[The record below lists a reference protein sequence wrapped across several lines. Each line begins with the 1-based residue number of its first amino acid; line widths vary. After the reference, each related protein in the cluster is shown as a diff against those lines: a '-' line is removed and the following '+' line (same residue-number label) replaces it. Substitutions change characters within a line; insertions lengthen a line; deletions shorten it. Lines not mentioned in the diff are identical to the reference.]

1 VHEIHG
7 FAHPELAR
15 RYRALNLVRRLADE
29 GPMNRSLLAP
39 AGFTLAGVGLLVAY
53 LVGTPTRT
61 SELFAAAA
69 PALAALTVVLALAV
83 HRPVRPVPWVLLA
96 IGLAG
101 AAAARVAAAAD
112 WYGDDGLVM
121 PGAAE
126 AYGALAY
133 PSLIVATLCISSDRR
148 RSRDLLAGSEP
159 IIYAIALTALVWLAV
174 TGPFLEDGSMPL
186 SDAAWI
192 WIFALVDGVAALLVL
207 RRISRGDGTNI
218 VFQLLGLGYLLWGA
232 AHAVWAWAAYEGD
245 LSLGSPL
252 AASTMF
258 GPLLLGLVATMPAIG
273 DITAPSGESS
283 KVHWTQIFGLL
294 FASLIPLGSL
304 ILMLATGLESAS
316 SFAVVSF
323 ATVSV
328 IVLALGRM
336 WRLVDQVRSL
346 TEQRGHDR
354 LAAMVEHSSDVVMLA
369 DQGGRVSYASP
380 GLRATLGY
388 NPESWTGRHLLDV
401 VVEEERD
408 TAVRQFDRLVEF
420 GNGGTVEF
428 EATLIH
434 ADGQHRKATVVVANL
449 VGGAAVDG
457 IVATF
462 RDVTEQRNLER
473 QLSHRAFHDELTGL
487 ANRALFLD
495 RMDHALRVTRPEA
508 DPVVVLFV
516 DLDDFKSVNDALGHA
531 VGDQLLKTVADRVR
545 RAVGSGDTAARL
557 GGDEFAILLE
567 DRGGIDRA
575 IDVAER
581 LLDSLR
587 DPVSIAGYDVA
598 VLASVGVAVA
608 SPNMSTTSLLRDA
621 DIAMY
626 EAKRAGKGQIRIF
639 DPAMRLVATKHLEY
653 RSDLTE
659 ALDRGQLRLVYMPFV
674 DLRTGQVTGAEAL
687 VRWQHPEHG
696 DIPASEFVPIAERSG
711 LIVPMGYW
719 VLEQGFAQMTG
730 WRSDLFCGFNVSAVQ
745 IRQPDFVERVV
756 ELVDRYHVD
765 PRSIVLELTET
776 VLVDEGDR
784 AVETVSRLRE
794 EGFRFA
800 IDDFGSGYCSLSYL
814 QRHPVDLLKIDRTA
828 IEEFGGDPRGNTLA
842 RTILQMADSLDLLTV
857 AEGIETTG
865 QLRELRRF
873 GCDLGQGYLLSRPLE
888 QDALA
893 RRFGH
898 ASALTAGVA

>member
-1 VHEIHG
+1 MVG
-7 FAHPELAR
+7 V
-15 RYRALNLVRRLADE
+15 AL
-29 GPMNRSLLAP
+29 M
-39 AGFTLAGVGLLVAY
+39 VAY
-53 LVGTPTRT
+53 LVLAPSRAT
-61 SELFAAAA
+61 EYLAAGAM
-69 PALAALTVVLALAV
+69 ALAGLAIAVQMLV
-83 HRPVRPVPWVLLA
+83 HRPVRPVPWVLLT
-96 IGLAG
+96 IGLGLTAF
-101 AAAARVAAAAD
+101 ARVAAATE
-112 WYGDDGLVM
+112 WYGSTGQRF
-121 PGAAE
+121 PGAGE
-126 AYGALAY
+126 AWGMLAF
-133 PSLIVATLCISSDRR
+133 PMLFVAVVSITSDRR
-148 RSRDLLAGSEP
+148 NVRDLLAGSEP
-159 IIYAIALTALVWLAV
+159 IIYVIALTALMWLGISGKYLDHE
-174 TGPFLEDGSMPL
+174 TLPL
-186 SDAAWI
+186 DPQAWI
-192 WIFALVDGVAALLVL
+192 WIEPLLCGILAMLSLRRMKRRTSPHYHVFALMTLGFLV
-207 RRISRGDGTNI
+207 
-218 VFQLLGLGYLLWGA
+218 WGA
-232 AHAVWAWAAYEGD
+232 GEVAIGLQLSEG
-245 LSLGSPL
+245 SLTPGSPF
-252 AASTMF
+252 AAAPML
-258 GPLLLGLVATMPAIG
+258 GPLLIGLVATLPGISAL
-273 DITAPSGESS
+273 TSGNGASS
-283 KVHWTQIFGLL
+283 RVHWMQIFGLL
-294 FASLIPLGSL
+294 FAALVPLGAL
-304 ILMLATGLESAS
+304 ILMLATGLSSRS
-316 SFAVVSF
+316 SFIVVSV

-328 IVLALGRM
+328 IVLALARM
-336 WRLVDQVRSL
+336 WRLVDQVRLL

-369 DQGGRVSYASP
+369 DQTGRVSYASP

-388 NPESWTGRHLLDV
+388 NPESWVGRHLLEV
-401 VVEEERD
+401 ITAEERD
-408 TAVRQFDRLVEF
+408 TAMRQFERLVDF

-428 EATLIH
+428 EATLSH
-434 ADGQHRKATVVVANL
+434 ADGQQRKATVVVANL

-531 VGDQLLKTVADRVR
+531 VGDQLLKTVADRIR
-545 RAVGSGDTAARL
+545 RAAGTGDTAARL

-587 DPVSIAGYDVA
+587 EPVSIAGYDVA

-608 SPNMSTTSLLRDA
+608 TPGMNTTSLLRDA

-653 RSDLTE
+653 RSDLGE
-659 ALDRGQLRLVYMPFV
+659 AIEREQLRLVYMPFV

-687 VRWQHPEHG
+687 IRWHHEEHG
-696 DIPASEFVPIAERSG
+696 DIPASEFIPIAERSG

-719 VLEQGFAQMTG
+719 VLEHGLEQVRTWRPNLFA
-730 WRSDLFCGFNVSAVQ
+730 SFNVSAVQ

-765 PRSIVLELTET
+765 PRVVMFELTET

-784 AVETVSRLRE
+784 AVETVRRLRE

-800 IDDFGSGYCSLSYL
+800 IDDFGAGYCSLSYL

-828 IEEFGGDPRGNTLA
+828 ITEFGADPRGNTLA

-857 AEGIETTG
+857 AEGIETTS

-873 GCDLGQGYLLSRPLE
+873 GCDLGQGYLLSKPLE
-888 QDALA
+888 VDALA
-893 RRFGH
+893 PRFGYDT
-898 ASALTAGVA
+898 ASV

>member
-1 VHEIHG
+1 V
-7 FAHPELAR
+7 
-15 RYRALNLVRRLADE
+15 
-29 GPMNRSLLAP
+29 
-39 AGFTLAGVGLLVAY
+39 GFTLAGVGLVVAY
-53 LVGTPTRT
+53 LVVTPTRT
-61 SELFAAAA
+61 TEF
-69 PALAALTVVLALAV
+69 LAAGAIVLAAVAIGLEMLV

-96 IGLAG
+96 LGLLVSAFARI
-101 AAAARVAAAAD
+101 AAAYE
-112 WYGDDGLVM
+112 WYGETGFRF
-121 PGAAE
+121 PGAGE
-126 AYGALAY
+126 AWGALAF
-133 PSLIVATLCISSDRR
+133 PAIFVGTVTITSERR
-148 RSRDLLAGSEP
+148 NARDLLAGSEP
-159 IIYAIALTALVWLAV
+159 IIYVIALTALVWLGV
-174 TGPFLEDGSMPL
+174 SGEYLEDDQLPL
-186 SDAAWI
+186 NPQAWI
-192 WIFALVDGVAALLVL
+192 WVVPLLTGVLALFSMRRMRRKSPHHHLFALMTLAFLTWSGANVAAGVALE
-207 RRISRGDGTNI
+207 GGTFVPGSI
-218 VFQLLGLGYLLWGA
+218 TA
-232 AHAVWAWAAYEGD
+232 AA
-245 LSLGSPL
+245 P
-252 AASTMF
+252 MI
-258 GPLLLGLVATMPAIG
+258 GPLLLGLVATLPGIPALTSTLG
-273 DITAPSGESS
+273 GSS
-283 KVHWTQIFGLL
+283 RVHWLQIFGLL
-294 FASLIPLGSL
+294 FASLVPLGAL
-304 ILMLATGLESAS
+304 ILMLATGLSSKS
-316 SFAVVSF
+316 SFAVVSV

-328 IVLALGRM
+328 IVLALARM
-336 WRLVDQVRSL
+336 WRLVDQVRLL

-369 DQGGRVSYASP
+369 DQHGRISYASP
-380 GLRATLGY
+380 GLRGTLGY
-388 NPESWTGRHLLDV
+388 TPESWVGRHLLDV
-401 VVEEERD
+401 IILEERE
-408 TAVRQFDRLVEF
+408 TAWRQFERLVGF

-428 EATLIH
+428 EATLSH

-531 VGDQLLKTVADRVR
+531 VGDQLLKTVADRIR
-545 RAVGSGDTAARL
+545 RAAGTGDTAARL

-587 DPVSIAGYDVA
+587 EPVSIAGYDVA

-608 SPNMSTTSLLRDA
+608 TPGMNTTSLLRDA

-653 RSDLTE
+653 RSDLADAIE
-659 ALDRGQLRLVYMPFV
+659 RDQLRLVYMPFV

-687 VRWQHPEHG
+687 VRWHHHEHG
-696 DIPASEFVPIAERSG
+696 DIPASEFIPIAERSG

-719 VLEQGFAQMTG
+719 VLEQGLAQVAT
-730 WRSDLFCGFNVSAVQ
+730 WRPDLFGSFNISAVQ

-756 ELVDRYHVD
+756 EIVDRHHVD
-765 PRSIVLELTET
+765 PRVIVLELTET

-784 AVETVSRLRE
+784 AADTVSRLRE

-800 IDDFGSGYCSLSYL
+800 IDDFGAGYCSLSYL

-828 IEEFGGDPRGNTLA
+828 IDEFGSDPRGNTLA

-865 QLRELRRF
+865 QLRELRRY

-888 QDALA
+888 VQALA
-893 RRFGH
+893 PRFGY
-898 ASALTAGVA
+898 ANAGV